1 MFSRVE
7 VVDDV
12 WDADVTHGWSMGSFD
27 QAR

>member
-12 WDADVTHGWSMGSFD
+12 WDAGVTHGWSIGSFD
-27 QAR
+27 RAR